1 MLWEQLLDYL
11 GNGDMEMLRNI
22 FDYVMECPHAKRR
35 MKRYCNCMGFTL
47 NHHPHRYMTPGLVS
61 SYIPILLEAFHQ
73 IVPTNTPGEFHTGIS
88 SSLTMWSRI
97 MRGRSSS

>member
-1 MLWEQLLDYL
+1 
-11 GNGDMEMLRNI
+11 
-22 FDYVMECPHAKRR
+22 
-35 MKRYCNCMGFTL
+35 
-47 NHHPHRYMTPGLVS
+47 MTPGLVS
-61 SYIPILLEAFHQ
+61 SYISVFLEAFHQ